1 MKKKVFKLVS
11 WEIAL
16 LVLCAVSYGATT
28 TSISQHGITWNFSSA
43 VEYGQFVNGDYWV
56 IGPLTVSSVS
66 PTPGGGR
73 NGSMVNPSVGGSQP
87 YDDRA
92 YGYNASVGVSFPYS
106 ITAGDSLI
114 STDSWPEG
122 VTEQTDYIGK
132 TITHGSL
139 TSAAVLTCLSSA
151 PASDA
156 FRPPYGGTTKPLFE
170 KSDINYS
177 LLPELDLP
185 NQDPGYN
192 FDDVGYFDEGGSQT
206 VCEQYGRYFER
217 PWILHKTDWSGRNIH
232 PTQNMPNYHREVYT
246 VVGEASVLL
255 LAYHSDV
262 NELLIPFLQLGID
275 SYYLIL
281 TGQGGSVSDADSSIH
296 KWPVLLA
303 GTLFNHSGMKSNSYN
318 YRTEWM
324 TYYIAD
330 GTSPYSSS
338 VVPSGYTYNGYTVG
352 WRQDPGCTEHEHLWP
367 ASEWGEEY
375 VCVSGGG
382 STRETYRR
390 INSPR
395 YPAPALAAHIMD
407 AVSDW
412 NHQAFF
418 DYTDRWMTE
427 DEWFPERSIHV
438 GSTTSGFCT
447 DMWSAYRDYTPS
459 GNQRPFAHAGP
470 DQILTDTD
478 ENGSESVD
486 LDGSASHDPDGTI
499 VTYVWKEGATQIAT
513 GVNPNVTLDVGQH
526 YILLTVTDNNDV
538 NDTDEVVITVNSPG
552 AATSEAS
559 WQNYNID
566 NQTGS
571 FTFEFDATPHN
582 ENMDGLIGLCSGT
595 ADAYADL
602 ATTFR
607 FYTYNEMDARDGSS
621 YTADTT
627 ISYAPETSYH
637 VRMVV
642 NISSHT
648 YSVYVTPSGQ
658 SEQTLASNYAFRT
671 GTEGVSNL
679 DHWAFRHESG
689 SFTVDDVNVSG
700 GSVDTTAPSPDPMT
714 WSTEPYALTSGS
726 ISMTATT
733 ATDSAGVQYYFDC
746 TTVGGH
752 DSNWQAGA
760 TYEDTG
766 LDANTSY
773 TYRVKARD
781 NSANQNETAYSTT
794 KSATTYVEE
803 DSTAPSPNPMTWSTD
818 PYSTGSSSISMTATT
833 ATDTS
838 GAEYYFECTAGGGNS
853 SGWQDSSTY
862 EDVGLS
868 ASTQYTYRVSARDK
882 SSNQNQTSW
891 STTKSATTDAGGGDP
906 NLTAWWKFDETS
918 GTSASDSS
926 GNSHTG
932 TLENGA
938 SFTSGYVNNAVNF
951 DGDNDRVSCGTWNV
965 TGSAITICCWFKA
978 DSFTGSYYDGRLVA
992 KTTSTASADH
1002 TWMLSGIKE
1011 GTSNKRLRFRLKT
1024 GGSTSTLIASSGNMA
1039 TDTWYHGAAVYNGST
1054 MKLYLDGDEVG
1065 STSKSGSITTSSAG
1079 ISIGQ
1084 NPSGA
1089 GDVPWDGLIDDVRIY
1104 EYALSESELDDIISP
1119 PAGDT
1124 TPPSPDP
1131 MTWATDPNETG
1142 ATSISMTATT
1152 ATDASGVEYYFDCTA
1167 GGGHDSGWQDSTTY
1181 EDTGLDPNTQYT
1193 YRVKASDKSS
1203 NYNETAYSTTKSATT
1218 EATTAV
1224 TSTSAWQNFDIANQ
1238 TGTFTFEFDATAN
1251 GNNMDVCIGTTSGE
1265 ADGWSDLAT
1274 TVRFYTDGYFDAK
1287 DGPDYTSDASI
1298 PYSSG
1303 NTYHIRMEIDIP
1315 THSYGVYIT
1324 PPGQSEI
1331 TLADDYDFRSTQST
1345 VTNQDHWAFEHEI
1358 ASVTVDDVEVTTYGS
1373 DTTPPSPNPMTWTI
1387 EPYGASPNSVSMTAT
1402 TATDPCGV
1410 EYYFECTAGG
1420 GNDSGWQDS
1429 RFYEDTGLSELVQYS
1444 YRVKARDKSSNQN
1457 EGVYSTIVTAI
1468 TQDGTPPGP
1477 NPMIWATDPYATG
1490 TSSISMT
1497 ATTATDNGGAGNVE
1511 YYFECT
1517 AGDGNDSGWQDGTTY
1532 ENTGLDPN
1540 TQYTYRVSARDKS
1553 SNLNQTG
1560 YSTAKSATTD
1570 AVDTTPPTPDPM
1582 TWATE
1587 PYATGTSSIS
1597 MTATTATD
1605 ASGVEYYFDCT
1616 AGGGN
1621 DSGWQ
1626 DSTTYGD
1633 TGLDDLTEYTYR
1645 VKARDKSSNQN
1656 ETAYSTTK
1664 SATTQDGTAPSPDP
1678 MTWATEPYATGET
1691 SISMTATTATDVSGV
1706 QYYFDCTAG
1715 GGNDSGWQASAT
1727 YEDTGLDP
1735 DTQYTYQVKARDT
1748 SSSNNETSY
1757 STTKSATTDAAAGD
1771 AEIIGSWVSGTSH
1784 SEESGSNRALLF
1796 FAFVETNP
1804 ARTVTAVT
1812 YGGQSMTKII
1822 EAETGAAT
1830 KSYLVAYVLD
1840 EDGIDDATSSTFS
1853 PTWSGS
1859 PSNTPAY
1866 CSVFLSGVD
1875 QSDLIGASDSETGST
1890 YAMETDALA
1899 TNDGDMAIVAGTV
1912 GCNDQYWTING
1923 FTEAIELAPGS
1934 ADAIAGY
1941 KACTGSNV
1949 TPGVEHDQVNRQ
1961 AIIGFIVQAN

>member
-1 MKKKVFKLVS
+1 MDKKIFKLVS
-11 WEIAL
+11 WQIAL

-28 TSISQHGITWNFSSA
+28 TSITQHGITWNFSSA
-43 VEYGQFVNGDYWV
+43 VTYGQFVNGDYWV

-73 NGSMVNPSVGGSQP
+73 NGSMVNPSVGGSQA

-92 YGYNASVGVSFPYS
+92 YGYTSSVGVSFPYYM
-106 ITAGDSLI
+106 TAGKSLI

-122 VTEQTDYIGK
+122 VTEQVDYIGK
-132 TITHGSL
+132 HITHGSL
-139 TSAAVLTCLSSA
+139 TAAAVLTCLSSA

-156 FRPPYGGTTKPLFE
+156 FRPPYAGTTKPLFE

-185 NQDPGYN
+185 NQDPAYN
-192 FDDVGYFDEGGSQT
+192 FDDVSYFNENGSET
-206 VCEQYGRYFER
+206 VCEVYGRYFER

-246 VVGEASVLL
+246 VVGDASVLL
-255 LAYHSDV
+255 LVYHSDIDK
-262 NELLIPFLQLGID
+262 LLIPFLQLGID
-275 SYYLIL
+275 SHYIIQ
-281 TGQGGSVSDADSSIH
+281 TGQGGDVSDADSSIH

-303 GTLFNHSGMKSNSYN
+303 GILFNHSGMKSNSYN

-338 VVPSGYTYNGYTVG
+338 VVPAGYTYNGYTVG
-352 WRQDPGCTEHEHLWP
+352 YRQDPGCTEHEHLWP
-367 ASEWGEEY
+367 ASEWGEDK
-375 VCVSGGG
+375 VCVGGG
-382 STRETYRR
+382 GQKRETYRR

-395 YPAPALAAHIMD
+395 YPAPALAAHLMN

-427 DEWFPERSIHV
+427 DEWFV
-438 GSTTSGFCT
+438 GDNRPPPGTTTSGFCT
-447 DMWSAYRDYTPS
+447 DMWNAYRDYTPT

-470 DQILTDTD
+470 DQVLTDTD

-486 LDGSASHDPDGTI
+486 LDGSSSHDPDGTI
-499 VTYVWKEGATQIAT
+499 VSYVWKEGAAQIAT

-538 NDTDEVVITVNSPG
+538 NDTDEVVITINSPG
-552 AATSEAS
+552 EVTSEAS

-582 ENMDGLIGLCSGT
+582 ANMDGLIGLVSGT

-607 FYTYNEMDARDGSS
+607 FYTYNELDARDGSS

-627 ISYAPETSYH
+627 ISYTPETSYH

-679 DHWAFRHESG
+679 DHWALVHSSG
-689 SFTVDDVNVSG
+689 SFTVGDVNVSG
-700 GSVDTTAPSPDPMT
+700 GSVDTTSPSPDPMT
-714 WSTEPYALTSGS
+714 WSTEPYALTSGA

-733 ATDSAGVQYYFDC
+733 ATDPAGVQYYFDC
-746 TTVGGH
+746 TAGGGN
-752 DSNWQAGA
+752 DSGWQSSA
-760 TYEDTG
+760 TYEDNG
-766 LDANTSY
+766 LDANTLY
-773 TYRVKARD
+773 TYRVKACD

-794 KSATTYVEE
+794 KSATTYVSE

-833 ATDTS
+833 ATDAS

-868 ASTQYTYRVSARDK
+868 ASTQYTYRVKACDK
-882 SSNQNQTSW
+882 SSNQNETGY
-891 STTKSATTDAGGGDP
+891 STTKSATTDAGGGGGGEAEIIGSWVSGTSHSKESGSDRALLFFAYVETNP
-906 NLTAWWKFDETS
+906 AATVTAVTYGGQSMTKIIEAEIGGNTKSYLVAYVLDEDGVDDATS
-918 GTSASDSS
+918 GTFSPTWSSGPSKTPAYVSVFLSGVNQNDLIGASDSE
-926 GNSHTG
+926 TG
-932 TLENGA
+932 STYSMETDALATN
-938 SFTSGYVNNAVNF
+938 
-951 DGDNDRVSCGTWNV
+951 DGDMAIVAGTVGTNDQYWTINGFTEAIELAPGSADAIAGYKACTGSNV
-965 TGSAITICCWFKA
+965 TPGVEHDQVNRQAI
-978 DSFTGSYYDGRLVA
+978 
-992 KTTSTASADH
+992 
-1002 TWMLSGIKE
+1002 
-1011 GTSNKRLRFRLKT
+1011 
-1024 GGSTSTLIASSGNMA
+1024 
-1039 TDTWYHGAAVYNGST
+1039 
-1054 MKLYLDGDEVG
+1054 
-1065 STSKSGSITTSSAG
+1065 
-1079 ISIGQ
+1079 IGFIVQ
-1084 NPSGA
+1084 AGA
-1089 GDVPWDGLIDDVRIY
+1089 GGG
-1104 EYALSESELDDIISP
+1104 
-1119 PAGDT
+1119 GDT
-1124 TPPSPDP
+1124 TAPSPDP
-1131 MTWATDPNETG
+1131 MTWATEPNATG
-1142 ATSISMTATT
+1142 TTSISMTATT
-1152 ATDASGVEYYFDCTA
+1152 ATDASGVQYYFDCTA
-1167 GGGHDSGWQDSTTY
+1167 GGGHDSGWQDSATY

-1193 YRVKASDKSS
+1193 YRVKASDKSD

-1224 TSTSAWQNFDIANQ
+1224 TSTNSWQNFDIENQ

-1287 DGPDYTSDASI
+1287 DGPDYTSDTSI

-1324 PPGQSEI
+1324 PSGQSEI
-1331 TLADDYDFRSTQST
+1331 TLADDYDFRSTQSS

-1358 ASVTVDDVEVTTYGS
+1358 GSVTVDNVEVTSYSG

-1387 EPYGASPNSVSMTAT
+1387 GPYGTSPNSISMTST

-1410 EYYFECTAGG
+1410 EYYFDCTAGAG
-1420 GNDSGWQDS
+1420 GHDSGWQNGTL
-1429 RFYEDTGLSELVQYS
+1429 YEDIGLSELVQYT

-1457 EGVYSTIVTAI
+1457 EGVYSAEVTTA
-1468 TQDGTPPGP
+1468 TLDGTAPEPD
-1477 NPMIWATDPYATG
+1477 PMTWATEPYATG
-1490 TSSISMT
+1490 TTISMT

-1517 AGDGNDSGWQDGTTY
+1517 AG
-1532 ENTGLDPN
+1532 
-1540 TQYTYRVSARDKS
+1540 
-1553 SNLNQTG
+1553 
-1560 YSTAKSATTD
+1560 
-1570 AVDTTPPTPDPM
+1570 
-1582 TWATE
+1582 
-1587 PYATGTSSIS
+1587 
-1597 MTATTATD
+1597 
-1605 ASGVEYYFDCT
+1605 
-1616 AGGGN
+1616 GGH

-1626 DSTTYGD
+1626 DSTTYED

-1645 VKARDKSSNQN
+1645 VRARDKSSNLN
-1656 ETAYSTTK
+1656 ATGYSTSK
-1664 SATTQDGTAPSPDP
+1664 SATTEDGTAPSPDP
-1678 MTWATEPYATGET
+1678 MIWATEPYATGET
-1691 SISMTATTATDVSGV
+1691 SISMTATTATDPCGV
-1706 QYYFDCTAG
+1706 EYYFDCTAG
-1715 GGNDSGWQASAT
+1715 GGNSSSWQDSAT

-1735 DTQYTYQVKARDT
+1735 DTQYTYKVKARDK
-1748 SSSNNETSY
+1748 SSNNNETGY
-1757 STTKSATTDAAAGD
+1757 STTKSATTPDNTAP
-1771 AEIIGSWVSGTSH
+1771 SP
-1784 SEESGSNRALLF
+1784 
-1796 FAFVETNP
+1796 NP
-1804 ARTVTAVT
+1804 
-1812 YGGQSMTKII
+1812 M
-1822 EAETGAAT
+1822 
-1830 KSYLVAYVLD
+1830 
-1840 EDGIDDATSSTFS
+1840 
-1853 PTWSGS
+1853 TWSTEPYS
-1859 PSNTPAY
+1859 
-1866 CSVFLSGVD
+1866 
-1875 QSDLIGASDSETGST
+1875 TGST
-1890 YAMETDALA
+1890 SISLSLKMR
-1899 TNDGDMAIVAGTV
+1899 GI
-1912 GCNDQYWTING
+1912 
-1923 FTEAIELAPGS
+1923 
-1934 ADAIAGY
+1934 
-1941 KACTGSNV
+1941 
-1949 TPGVEHDQVNRQ
+1949 
-1961 AIIGFIVQAN
+1961 